1 MARHLII
8 SLQAWV
14 TRRQTQDKT
23 ASCDQLKLA
32 GYSTRRKSGLTRPF
46 APIILRVFKPNRVF
60 TGRFQTP
67 MPASTDPSFI
77 GIELCGPKLRGA
89 TVHGEGVIA
98 NRAEM
103 VVQPDGLIGQVAELV
118 NVLRQDGLSVG
129 AVGLA
134 IPGLVNR
141 ESDRVITSNYLTPK
155 VRENLHAELMQ
166 ATGLQVELEN
176 DANAA
181 AFGEYN
187 AGAGRGGR
195 DMFYITIGQGI
206 GGAII
211 LDGKLWTG
219 SSGFAGEV
227 GHITIDTE
235 GSECICGNK
244 GCLETVASAPNIVR
258 RANERLNRDSTSS
271 LSRLAM
277 NKNFTADDMANEA
290 MEGDDFA
297 AMMIERTGRYIGTGV
312 ASVINLLNIERIVL
326 GGGVM
331 KAGDLILN
339 PIIQEAKR
347 RAFQPCFEATTIMAA
362 SLGED
367 AATIGAALLARDAS

>member
-1 MARHLII
+1 MPPETDAR
-8 SLQAWV
+8 
-14 TRRQTQDKT
+14 
-23 ASCDQLKLA
+23 
-32 GYSTRRKSGLTRPF
+32 
-46 APIILRVFKPNRVF
+46 
-60 TGRFQTP
+60 
-67 MPASTDPSFI
+67 FI
-77 GIELCGPKLRGA
+77 GIELCGSKLRGA
-89 TVHGEGVIA
+89 TVDNEGIIGT
-98 NRAEM
+98 RTE
-103 VVQPDGLIGQVAELV
+103 VVVEPEGLVRQIAELV
-118 NVLRQDGLSVG
+118 TALRQKEENIRSVG
-129 AVGLA
+129 IA

-141 ESDRVITSNYLTPK
+141 QSDRVISSTYLTPT
-155 VRENLHAELMQ
+155 VREHLHEEAME
-166 ATGLQVELEN
+166 ATGLRIELEN

-181 AFGEYN
+181 AYGEYIV
-187 AGAGRGGR
+187 GAGRGSR

-235 GSECICGNK
+235 GAECICGNT

-277 NKNFTADDMANEA
+277 NKNFTADDMAHEA

-297 AMMIERTGRYIGTGV
+297 AMMIERTGKYIGTGV

-347 RAFQPCFEATTIMAA
+347 RAFQPCFEATQIMAA

-367 AATIGAALLARDAS
+367 AATIGAAMLARDA